1 MVEVGNQEDMNQRS
15 NNELKEELWR
25 HTPHGCK
32 VTRE

>member
-1 MVEVGNQEDMNQRS
+1 MVEVGNQEDLNQRS
-15 NNELKEELWR
+15 NNELKELWR